1 MHILSL
7 LERRQHKTEEVK
19 YLDQS
24 HFGDGNARTWPGLL
38 VPEPLSSTTLLYYVN
53 MVVRP
58 TLSLPWWNPH
68 FDK

>member
-7 LERRQHKTEEVK
+7 LEKRQHKTEEGK

-38 VPEPLSSTTLLYYVN
+38 VPQASFLNHFVILCEYGSKTHPVPALVEPS
-53 MVVRP
+53 
-58 TLSLPWWNPH
+58 
-68 FDK
+68 F